1 MKKISILVL
10 AIIGTVLSASAQP
23 QKIVADKIVGIVG
36 DRIILQSDIKNAL
49 ADMSRQGGTVPA
61 DAECAIM
68 EQAMVSKL
76 LMLQAEK
83 DSLLVTE
90 EEIEAELEQRI
101 RYFINAYGTQEQLE
115 TVAGKTIYQIKDDAR
130 ESVKE
135 NKLAQAMQRK
145 IVDMVR
151 ITPTEVKAYFERIPK
166 DSLPFFETELEIGQI
181 VVFPKASKDLEKYV
195 VDEMNNYR
203 RQLEMKLATFEQLA
217 KQFSEEP
224 GAKESGGL
232 LPQLNRTEKIWD
244 PTFLAAAFRL
254 KEGEISPVIK
264 TKFGHH
270 IILMVQRNGD
280 NATVRHILR
289 RAPVTDVE
297 IAQGVTK
304 LDSVRARLITGII
317 DFNTA
322 AGKYSEDEAA
332 KFSGPY
338 LTGRSGA
345 TYVTIDE
352 LDKEV
357 VAMLDKLRIGEY
369 SQPTL
374 FINERGDKGVRILYL
389 KSRTEPHRM
398 SLRDDYNKIAQS
410 ALEEKKFIALEK
422 WMKNRISS
430 YYIMLDPSTASCAQL
445 QKWIPATAEVHKQR
459 KFFNISFITAKVL
472 YSPKKYLLKS
482 FIL

>member
-1 MKKISILVL
+1 MKRIFIFYFLL
-10 AIIGTVLSASAQP
+10 FTFYFAQAQP

-49 ADMSRQGGTVPA
+49 ADMTRQGGTLPEN
-61 DAECAIM
+61 AECAIM
-68 EQAMVSKL
+68 EQAMISKL

-83 DSLLVTE
+83 DSLVVTE
-90 EEIEAELEQRI
+90 EEIEAELDQRI
-101 RYFINAYGTQEQLE
+101 RHFINAYGSQDQLE

-135 NKLAQAMQRK
+135 NKLAQAMQKK
-145 IVDMVR
+145 IVDNVR

-166 DSLPFFETELEIGQI
+166 DSLPFFEMELEIGQI

-195 VDEMNNYR
+195 IDEMNNYR
-203 RQLEMKLATFEQLA
+203 RQIEMKIATFDQLA

-264 TKFGHH
+264 SKFGYH

-280 NATVRHILR
+280 MAIVRHILR

-297 IAQGVTK
+297 IAKGVAK
-304 LDSVRARLITGII
+304 LDSVRARLIAGTI

-352 LDKEV
+352 LDKDV
-357 VAMLDKLRIGEY
+357 VAMLDKLSIGEY
-369 SQPTL
+369 SQPTTYV
-374 FINERGDKGVRILYL
+374 NERGDKGVRILYL

-398 SLRDDYNKIAQS
+398 NLRDDYNKIAQS
-410 ALEEKKFIALEK
+410 ALEEKKFISLDK
-422 WMKNRISS
+422 WMKNKIPA
-430 YYIMLDPSTASCAQL
+430 YYVMLDPSAASCTQL
-445 QKWIPATAEVHKQR
+445 QKWIPGTAENTQ
-459 KFFNISFITAKVL
+459 T
-472 YSPKKYLLKS
+472 KKP
-482 FIL
+482 F